1 MGNDKNGLIYIY
13 CITSEKPLITSLW
26 HKEGIFSFEVDT
38 LYVTMKYV
46 SESDYSE
53 INIKKNLSN
62 EAWLD
67 RNVRKHLQV
76 IGDIMQKHTVIPLNF
91 GTLYNSEESL
101 MDFVSSYRNDF
112 LDVLHH
118 LRNKEE
124 WSVKVFCNKD
134 KIIENI
140 GVFSQNISDI
150 DLQIKQSAP
159 GKAYILKKKKNDLI
173 GTEINALYNNLSLL
187 VFNRLNEFP
196 EEYRLHAILH
206 GELSGHNDDM
216 IINVTFLIKK
226 ENFDKFITIADKLI
240 IEYENIGLILDI
252 TGPWPPYSFIKLS
265 N

>member
-76 IGDIMQKHTVIPLNF
+76 IGDIMQMHTVIPFNF
-91 GTLYNSEESL
+91 GTLYKSEESL
-101 MDFVSSYRNDF
+101 RDFVRSYSADF
-112 LDVLHH
+112 VEVLLH

-134 KIIENI
+134 KIVENI
-140 GVFSQNISDI
+140 GVFSRNIADI
-150 DLQIKQSAP
+150 DLKIKQSTP
-159 GKAYILKKKKNDLI
+159 GKAYILKKQKNDLV
-173 GTEINALYNNLSLL
+173 GKEINTIYNDISRL
-187 VFNRLNEFP
+187 VFTRLNELT
-196 EEYRLHAILH
+196 EEYRFHAILP
-206 GELSGHNDDM
+206 GDLSGQNDDM
-216 IINVTFLIKK
+216 IINATFLIKNDNID
-226 ENFDKFITIADKLI
+226 EFIKLADNLI
-240 IEYENIGLILDI
+240 IEHENIGE
-252 TGPWPPYSFIKLS
+252 
-265 N
+265 